1 MAQSEW
7 VARQLRAV
15 GHAVRLLE
23 LVTSGDR
30 WSATGAAATT
40 KGLFVKEL
48 EEALLDGRA
57 DLAVHSAKDLPG
69 ELPAGLGI
77 LAVPAREDAR
87 DVLVGATGLDALPP
101 GARVGTG
108 SPRRAAQVRHH
119 RPDVTVIEIR
129 GNVGTRLDKL
139 ESGEFDAVVLA
150 AAGLARLGLTPA
162 PCAVLDAETCVPA
175 PGQGALAIEGR
186 TDRPELGEL
195 LADLHDATAAAAVRV
210 ERAFLHALGGG
221 CREPIGVHGVV
232 RGDEIVVALFAANAE
247 GTRSHRRVCV
257 VSGSHDPQIPPL
269 AAEIAAALRR
279 P

>member
-7 VARQLRAV
+7 VARQLRAT

-30 WSATGAAATT
+30 WSATGAAETT

-87 DVLVGATGLDALPP
+87 DVLVGATGLDALRP

-108 SPRRAAQVRHH
+108 SPRRAAQLRHH
-119 RPDVTVIEIR
+119 RPDVAITEIR
-129 GNVGTRLDKL
+129 GNVGTRLDRL
-139 ESGEFDAVVLA
+139 AAGEFDALVLA
-150 AAGLARLGLTPA
+150 AAGLARLGIA
-162 PCAVLDAETCVPA
+162 PTTSATLAADVCVPA
-175 PGQGALAIEGR
+175 PGQGALAIEVC
-186 TDRPELGEL
+186 TDRLEIVEP
-195 LADLHDATAAAAVRV
+195 LATLNDPSAASAVAV
-210 ERAFLHALGGG
+210 ERAFLSALGGG
-221 CREPIGVHGVV
+221 CREPVGIHGVATTTGIDV
-232 RGDEIVVALFAANAE
+232 RIFAANAE
-247 GTRSHRRVCV
+247 GTRSHQRTCTVT
-257 VSGSHDPQIPPL
+257 GPDDPLIPAV
-269 AAEIAAALRR
+269 AAELSAALSTA
-279 P
+279 